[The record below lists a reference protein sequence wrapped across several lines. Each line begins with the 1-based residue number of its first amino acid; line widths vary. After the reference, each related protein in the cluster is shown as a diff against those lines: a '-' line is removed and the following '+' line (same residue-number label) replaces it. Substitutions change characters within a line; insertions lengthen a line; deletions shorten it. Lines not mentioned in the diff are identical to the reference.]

1 MVDALASGVSVH
13 TDVGFKS
20 PSHHNPRR
28 YCSHWAKV
36 AELVDALASGV
47 SVLTDVGVQVPPLA
61 PTRQYPKKEYCA
73 KVAELVD
80 ALASGV
86 SVLRTWGFKSPL
98 APIFFLPTLSS
109 QLDIHHHQHY
119 PTNQCN
125 ARWQQDKMAQ
135 LAMPYHH
142 RGHQHAHR
150 DQRPPYHLTPRHT
163 ERQSTRRERRL
174 PNRF

>member
-1 MVDALASGVSVH
+1 M
-13 TDVGFKS
+13 
-20 PSHHNPRR
+20 
-28 YCSHWAKV
+28 

-86 SVLRTWGFKSPL
+86 SVLTDVGVQVPPL
-98 APIFFLPTLSS
+98 APIFFPLPALSS
-109 QLDIHHHQHY
+109 QFDIHHHQHY

-125 ARWQQDKMAQ
+125 A
-135 LAMPYHH
+135 
-142 RGHQHAHR
+142 
-150 DQRPPYHLTPRHT
+150 
-163 ERQSTRRERRL
+163 
-174 PNRF
+174 